1 MDVSENHNQNAG
13 FGEHIADLYPQLF
26 RLAMRLC
33 RDRAN
38 AHDLAQ
44 DAVERALRNRE
55 LFRSGERPDRWMF
68 TILRR
73 IFVDDCRARRRRPR
87 VPLLEE
93 HDAVVASEPEPP
105 CAWEDFT
112 TEDVKRALLFVD
124 RPGREVFAMFTFQQ
138 LAQKEIARRLSIP
151 QKTVATRMFRVR
163 GKLRELLGSGAYR
176 RQLVLLPPP
185 AEPMSPAPAPA
196 PGMPHPP
203 RTRIAAARRRARV
216 SAAGAG

>member
-1 MDVSENHNQNAG
+1 MDVSENHNQNG
-13 FGEHIADLYPQLF
+13 SFGGQIADLYPQLF
-26 RLAMRLC
+26 RLAMRYC
-33 RDRAN
+33 RHRSD

-73 IFVDDCRARRRRPR
+73 IFLDECRARRRRPR
-87 VPLLEE
+87 VALLDE
-93 HDAVVASEPEPP
+93 HDTVVAADPEPP
-105 CAWEDFT
+105 CAWENFT
-112 TEDVKRALLFVD
+112 TEDVRRALLCVE
-124 RPGREVFAMFTFQQ
+124 RPAREVFSMFVFQG

-151 QKTVATRMFRVR
+151 QKTVATRMFRTR
-163 GKLRELLGSGAYR
+163 AKLRQILESGAYR

-185 AEPMSPAPAPA
+185 TAPITPAPAA
-196 PGMPHPP
+196 AVPHPP
-203 RTRIAAARRRARV
+203 RTRIAAAGRRARV